1 MGLKLSIDPGTTRE
15 HPLGVCWWF
24 NGKPI
29 EAYSIKPKPR
39 DYDDR
44 CRFLISALEK
54 HMQERQERYHKVETI
69 AVEAFIRWVPPNRQY
84 AIRQLSR
91 FSGYLQG
98 YFEGLGLHV
107 IEVDKGQTPK
117 AQARMLGKQ
126 YGFDTEDQD
135 ACDALLVGFLA
146 GFGR

>member
-15 HPLGVCWWF
+15 HPLGVAWWVD
-24 NGKPI
+24 GKCV

-44 CRFLISALEK
+44 CRFLIETLNSHLS
-54 HMQERQERYHKVETI
+54 ERMGQHGAPDRI

-98 YFEGLGLHV
+98 YFAGRGHHV

-117 AQARMLGKQ
+117 SQARIVAKQ
-126 YGFDTEDQD
+126 FGFQADDQD
-135 ACDALLVGFLA
+135 ACDAILVGFLA
-146 GFGR
+146 GFAG